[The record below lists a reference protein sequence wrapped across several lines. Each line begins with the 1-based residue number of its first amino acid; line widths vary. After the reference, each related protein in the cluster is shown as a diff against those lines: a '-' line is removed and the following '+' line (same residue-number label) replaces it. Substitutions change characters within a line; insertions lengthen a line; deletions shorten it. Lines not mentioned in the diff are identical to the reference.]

1 MAERLVRGT
10 VVADRLVRGT
20 AVAERLVRGTALAEL
35 LAREPS
41 AQRTAGRDVVAEL
54 LLAGNHRHRG
64 LPAGAQWQSKGRAV
78 AERHRE
84 DVAYCGTADAEPA
97 GRLAGAPMRLLPGR
111 DAGTEQGRRQCESAA
126 AEQGRRQCTGAD
138 AEPAIR
144 GRRCGA
150 RALAQ
155 RKSAPAEQGRWQRA
169 RAGAGRQILSDS
181 PSDLAITS
189 AAQVLPYVFTA
200 VRGISQSC

>member
-1 MAERLVRGT
+1 MRFVAGRGAVAERLVRGTGVAESLVRGT

-20 AVAERLVRGTALAEL
+20 ALAELL
-35 LAREPS
+35 LAREPP
-41 AQRTAGRDVVAEL
+41 AQRTAGRD
-54 LLAGNHRHRG
+54 
-64 LPAGAQWQSKGRAV
+64 
-78 AERHRE
+78 
-84 DVAYCGTADAEPA
+84 ADEASA
-97 GRLAGAPMRLLPGR
+97 R
-111 DAGTEQGRRQCESAA
+111 QGRRHRARAPTMRKRCCGARA
-126 AEQGRRQCTGAD
+126 PTIRRH
-138 AEPAIR
+138 
-144 GRRCGA
+144 RRGA

-181 PSDLAITS
+181 PSDFAITS

>member
-1 MAERLVRGT
+1 MRGT
-10 VVADRLVRGT
+10 
-20 AVAERLVRGTALAEL
+20 
-35 LAREPS
+35 
-41 AQRTAGRDVVAEL
+41 
-54 LLAGNHRHRG
+54 
-64 LPAGAQWQSKGRAV
+64 AV

-97 GRLAGAPMRLLPGR
+97 GRLAGAPLRSKCAAARLR
-111 DAGTEQGRRQCESAA
+111 HGTGVA
-126 AEQGRRQCTGAD
+126 AEQERWH
-138 AEPAIR
+138 
-144 GRRCGA
+144 GA

-155 RKSAPAEQGRWQRA
+155 SKSAAAGQWRWQKA

>member
-1 MAERLVRGT
+1 MRFVAGRGA
-10 VVADRLVRGT
+10 VADRLVRGT
-20 AVAERLVRGTALAEL
+20 GVAERLVRGTALAEL
-35 LAREPS
+35 LAREPP
-41 AQRTAGRDVVAEL
+41 AQRTACWG
-54 LLAGNHRHRG
+54 
-64 LPAGAQWQSKGRAV
+64 AV
-78 AERHRE
+78 AEQGHSCGRAPSGRCCLLWHRR
-84 DVAYCGTADAEPA
+84 CGASWQA
-97 GRLAGAPMRLLPGR
+97 GRGAV
-111 DAGTEQGRRQCESAA
+111 
-126 AEQGRRQCTGAD
+126 AEQGRCRAF
-138 AEPAIR
+138 AAR
-144 GRRCGA
+144 NRRCCGARAPTIRRHRRGA

>member
-1 MAERLVRGT
+1 MRFVAGRGAVAERLVRGT
-10 VVADRLVRGT
+10 VVA
-20 AVAERLVRGTALAEL
+20 ERLVRGAAVAKLL
-35 LAREPS
+35 LAREPP

-64 LPAGAQWQSKGRAV
+64 LPAGAPWQSKGTAV

-97 GRLAGAPMRLLPGR
+97 
-111 DAGTEQGRRQCESAA
+111 
-126 AEQGRRQCTGAD
+126 
-138 AEPAIR
+138 IR
-144 GRRCGA
+144 GRRRGA

-155 RKSAPAEQGRWQRA
+155 RKSAPAGQGRWQRA

>member
-1 MAERLVRGT
+1 MRFAAGRGA
-10 VVADRLVRGT
+10 VADRLVRG
-20 AVAERLVRGTALAEL
+20 AAL
-35 LAREPS
+35 
-41 AQRTAGRDVVAEL
+41 AEL
-54 LLAGNHRHRG
+54 LLAGNRRHRG
-64 LPAGAQWQSKGRAV
+64 LPAGAPWRSKGTAV

-97 GRLAGAPMRLLPGR
+97 GRLAGALLRSEGADNTQASPRSTSGQQS
-111 DAGTEQGRRQCESAA
+111 ASAA
-126 AEQGRRQCTGAD
+126 AEQGR
-138 AEPAIR
+138 
-144 GRRCGA
+144 
-150 RALAQ
+150 
-155 RKSAPAEQGRWQRA
+155 WQKA

>member
-1 MAERLVRGT
+1 MRFVAGRG
-10 VVADRLVRGT
+10 

-35 LAREPS
+35 LLAREPP

-64 LPAGAQWQSKGRAV
+64 LPAGAPWQSKGTAV

-84 DVAYCGTADAEPA
+84 DVACCGTADAEPA
-97 GRLAGAPMRLLPGR
+97 GRLAGALLR
-111 DAGTEQGRRQCESAA
+111 SE
-126 AEQGRRQCTGAD
+126 GAD
-138 AEPAIR
+138 NTQASPRSTSGQQSA
-144 GRRCGA
+144 G
-150 RALAQ
+150 
-155 RKSAPAEQGRWQRA
+155 APAEQGRWQRA

>member
-1 MAERLVRGT
+1 MRFAAGRGA
-10 VVADRLVRGT
+10 VADRLVRG
-20 AVAERLVRGTALAEL
+20 AAL
-35 LAREPS
+35 
-41 AQRTAGRDVVAEL
+41 AEL
-54 LLAGNHRHRG
+54 LLAGNRRHRG
-64 LPAGAQWQSKGRAV
+64 LPAGAPWQSKGTAV

-97 GRLAGAPMRLLPGR
+97 GRLAGAPLRSKCAAARLR
-111 DAGTEQGRRQCESAA
+111 HGTGVA
-126 AEQGRRQCTGAD
+126 AEQ
-138 AEPAIR
+138 

-155 RKSAPAEQGRWQRA
+155 SKSAAAGQWRWQKA

>member
-1 MAERLVRGT
+1 MRFAAGRGA
-10 VVADRLVRGT
+10 VADRLVRG
-20 AVAERLVRGTALAEL
+20 AAL
-35 LAREPS
+35 
-41 AQRTAGRDVVAEL
+41 AEL
-54 LLAGNHRHRG
+54 LLAGNRRHRG
-64 LPAGAQWQSKGRAV
+64 LPAGAPWQSKGTAV

-84 DVAYCGTADAEPA
+84 DVAYCSTADAELLLAREPLAQRTA
-97 GRLAGAPMRLLPGR
+97 GRGAVAERLVRG
-111 DAGTEQGRRQCESAA
+111 AA
-126 AEQGRRQCTGAD
+126 AEQ
-138 AEPAIR
+138 

-155 RKSAPAEQGRWQRA
+155 SKSAPAEQERWQKA

>member
-1 MAERLVRGT
+1 MRFAAGRGA
-10 VVADRLVRGT
+10 VADRLVRG
-20 AVAERLVRGTALAEL
+20 AAL
-35 LAREPS
+35 
-41 AQRTAGRDVVAEL
+41 AEL
-54 LLAGNHRHRG
+54 LLAGNRRHRG
-64 LPAGAQWQSKGRAV
+64 LPAGAPWQSKGAV
-78 AERHRE
+78 NAQ
-84 DVAYCGTADAEPA
+84 
-97 GRLAGAPMRLLPGR
+97 APMRSQL
-111 DAGTEQGRRQCESAA
+111 AGW
-126 AEQGRRQCTGAD
+126 
-138 AEPAIR
+138 P

-155 RKSAPAEQGRWQRA
+155 SKSAAAGQWRWQKA